1 MITKE
6 ILDII
11 EKSRKIGVTFHQ
23 SPDGDSLGSST
34 ALVQGLRALSKEVY
48 IISKEVVPDT
58 FTYLRCADEI
68 TGLADYVQEDTD
80 LVIVVDCG
88 DFKRI
93 NGNLQK
99 EARDYAIVNIDHHMS
114 NEKYGDLNYV
124 DTKSAA
130 VGEIIFDIL
139 NLLKAPITKDIAVS
153 LYTSLLTDT
162 SSFKHSNTTS
172 RTHEV
177 ASKLLETGVDFN
189 AIQRRVFDNKDFK
202 KIKFFGKVIETINLQ
217 VDGKV
222 AYMEITDEMLLKSGL
237 ESMDS
242 AEVIHFGTM
251 IEGVEVVALFKEAKG
266 GVKVSLRS
274 KEKVDVAKIAE
285 IFNGGGHVRAAGLFY
300 EGTMSAM
307 KEKLNEIL
315 ENELI

>member
-1 MITKE
+1 MITNE

-11 EKSRKIGVTFHQ
+11 EKSNKIGVTFHQ

-34 ALVQGLRALSKEVY
+34 ALVQGLRLLSKDAY
-48 IISKEVVPDT
+48 LISKEIIPDT
-58 FTYLRCADEI
+58 FTYLKCSEEI
-68 TGLADYVQEDTD
+68 TGLNDEVQEGTD

-93 NGNLQK
+93 NGNLQR
-99 EARDYAIVNIDHHMS
+99 EDRSYAIINLDHHIS

-124 DTKSAA
+124 DTNAAA
-130 VGEIIFDIL
+130 VGEIIFELLD
-139 NLLKAPITKDIAVS
+139 LLKVEMNKEIAIS
-153 LYTSLLTDT
+153 LYTSILTDT

-172 RTHEV
+172 RTHEI
-177 ASKLLETGVDFN
+177 AARLLKTGIDFN
-189 AIQRRVFDNKDFK
+189 AIQRRVFENKDFK
-202 KIKFFGKVIETINLQ
+202 KVKFFGKVIETISLH
-217 VDGKV
+217 VEGKV
-222 AYMEITDEMLLKSGL
+222 AFMEITNEMLEKSGL

-251 IEGVEVVALFKEAKG
+251 ISGVEVVALFKESKG

-274 KEKVDVAKIAE
+274 KQKVDVAKVAE
-285 IFNGGGHVRAAGLFY
+285 MFNGGGHVRAAGLFC
-300 EGTMSAM
+300 EGTIEAI
-307 KEKLNEIL
+307 KERLNKIL

>member
-11 EKSRKIGVTFHQ
+11 EKSNKIGVTFHQ

-34 ALVQGLRALSKEVY
+34 ALVQGLRLLSKDAY
-48 IISKEVVPDT
+48 LISKEIIPDT
-58 FTYLRCADEI
+58 FTYLKCSEEI
-68 TGLADYVQEDTD
+68 TGLKDYVQEETD

-93 NGNLQK
+93 NGNLQR
-99 EARDYAIVNIDHHMS
+99 EDRNYAIINLDHHMS

-124 DTKSAA
+124 DTKAAA
-130 VGEIIFDIL
+130 VGEIIFDLL
-139 NLLKAPITKDIAVS
+139 NLLKVEITKDIALS
-153 LYTSLLTDT
+153 LYTSILTDT

-172 RTHEV
+172 RTHEI
-177 ASKLLETGVDFN
+177 AGSLLKTGIDFN
-189 AIQRRVFDNKDFK
+189 AVQRRVFENKDFRK
-202 KIKFFGKVIETINLQ
+202 VKFFGKVIDTINLQ
-217 VDGKV
+217 LEGKV
-222 AYMEITDEMLLKSGL
+222 VFMEITNDMLEESGL

-251 IEGVEVVALFKEAKG
+251 ISGVEVVALFKESKG

-274 KEKVDVAKIAE
+274 KQKVDVAKIAE

-300 EGTMSAM
+300 EGTMETV
-307 KEKLNEIL
+307 KERINKIL
-315 ENELI
+315 ENELM

>member
-11 EKSRKIGVTFHQ
+11 EKSNKIGVTFHQ

-34 ALVQGLRALSKEVY
+34 ALVQGLRLLSKDAY
-48 IISKEVVPDT
+48 LISKEIIPDT
-58 FTYLRCADEI
+58 FTYLKCSEEI
-68 TGLADYVQEDTD
+68 TGLKDYVQEETD

-93 NGNLQK
+93 NGNLQR
-99 EARDYAIVNIDHHMS
+99 EDRSYAIINLDHHMS

-124 DTKSAA
+124 DTSAAA
-130 VGEIIFDIL
+130 VGEIIFDLL
-139 NLLKAPITKDIAVS
+139 NLLKVEITKDIALS
-153 LYTSLLTDT
+153 LYTSILTDT

-172 RTHEV
+172 RTHEI
-177 ASKLLETGVDFN
+177 AGSLLKTGIDFN
-189 AIQRRVFDNKDFK
+189 AVQRRVFENKDFRK
-202 KIKFFGKVIETINLQ
+202 VKFFGKVIDTINLQ
-217 VDGKV
+217 LEGKV
-222 AYMEITDEMLLKSGL
+222 VFMEITNDMLEESGL

-251 IEGVEVVALFKEAKG
+251 ISGVEVVALFKESKG

-274 KEKVDVAKIAE
+274 KQKVDVAKIAE
-285 IFNGGGHVRAAGLFY
+285 MFNGGGHVRAAGLFY
-300 EGTMSAM
+300 EGTMETV
-307 KEKLNEIL
+307 KERINKIL
-315 ENELI
+315 ENELM

>member
-1 MITKE
+1 MITKD

-11 EKSRKIGVTFHQ
+11 EKSQKIGVTFHQ

-34 ALVQGLRALSKEVY
+34 ALVQGLRTLSKEVY
-48 IISKEVVPDT
+48 LISKEVIPDT
-58 FTYLRCADEI
+58 FKYLNCAEEI
-68 TGLADYVQEDTD
+68 TGISNYVQEGTD

-93 NGNLQK
+93 NGNL
-99 EARDYAIVNIDHHMS
+99 ERENRNYIIVNIDHHMS

-130 VGEIIFDIL
+130 VGEIIFDLL
-139 NLLKAPITKDIAVS
+139 NLLNVEITKGIAIS
-153 LYTSLLTDT
+153 LYTSIMTDT
-162 SSFKHSNTTS
+162 SSFKHSNTTT

-177 ASKLLETGVDFN
+177 ASKLLKTGVDFN
-189 AIQRRVFDNKDFK
+189 AIQRRVFENKDYK
-202 KIKFFGKVIETINLQ
+202 KVKFFGKVIETISLQ
-217 VDGKV
+217 VEGRV
-222 AYMEITDEMLLKSGL
+222 AYMEITDDMLMESGL
-237 ESMDS
+237 ESIDS

-285 IFNGGGHVRAAGLFY
+285 RFNGGGHVRAAGLFY
-300 EGTMSAM
+300 EGTISAIR
-307 KEKLNEIL
+307 EKLNKIL

>member
-11 EKSRKIGVTFHQ
+11 EKSNKIGVTFHQ

-34 ALVQGLRALSKEVY
+34 ALVQGLRLLSKDAY
-48 IISKEVVPDT
+48 LISKEIIPDT
-58 FTYLRCADEI
+58 FTYLKCSEEI
-68 TGLADYVQEDTD
+68 TGLKDYVQEETD

-93 NGNLQK
+93 NGNLQR
-99 EARDYAIVNIDHHMS
+99 EDRSYAIINLDHHMS

-124 DTKSAA
+124 DTKASA
-130 VGEIIFDIL
+130 VGEIIFDLL
-139 NLLKAPITKDIAVS
+139 NLLNVEITKDIALS
-153 LYTSLLTDT
+153 LYTSILTDT

-172 RTHEV
+172 RTHEI
-177 ASKLLETGVDFN
+177 AGSLLKTGIDFN
-189 AIQRRVFDNKDFK
+189 AVQRRVFENKDFRK
-202 KIKFFGKVIETINLQ
+202 VKFFGKVIDTINLQ
-217 VDGKV
+217 SEGKV
-222 AYMEITDEMLLKSGL
+222 VFMEITNDMLEESGL

-251 IEGVEVVALFKEAKG
+251 ISGVEVVALFKESKG

-274 KEKVDVAKIAE
+274 KQKVDVAKIAE
-285 IFNGGGHVRAAGLFY
+285 MFNGGGHVRAAGLFY
-300 EGTMSAM
+300 EGTMETV
-307 KEKLNEIL
+307 KERINKIL
-315 ENELI
+315 ENELM

>member
-11 EKSRKIGVTFHQ
+11 EKSNKIGVTFHQ

-34 ALVQGLRALSKEVY
+34 ALVQGLRLLSKDAY
-48 IISKEVVPDT
+48 LISKEIIPDT
-58 FTYLRCADEI
+58 FTYLKCSEEI
-68 TGLADYVQEDTD
+68 TGLKDYVQEETD

-93 NGNLQK
+93 NGNLQR
-99 EARDYAIVNIDHHMS
+99 EDRNYAIINLDHHMS

-124 DTKSAA
+124 DTKAAA
-130 VGEIIFDIL
+130 VGEIIFDLL
-139 NLLKAPITKDIAVS
+139 NLLKVEITKDIALS
-153 LYTSLLTDT
+153 LYTSILTDT

-172 RTHEV
+172 RTHEI
-177 ASKLLETGVDFN
+177 AGSLLKTGIDFN
-189 AIQRRVFDNKDFK
+189 AVQRRVFENKDFRK
-202 KIKFFGKVIETINLQ
+202 VKFFGKVIDTINLQ
-217 VDGKV
+217 SEGKV
-222 AYMEITDEMLLKSGL
+222 VFMEITNDMLEESGL

-251 IEGVEVVALFKEAKG
+251 ISGVEVVALFKESKG

-274 KEKVDVAKIAE
+274 KQKVDVAKVAE
-285 IFNGGGHVRAAGLFY
+285 MFNGGGHVRAAGLFC
-300 EGTMSAM
+300 EGTMETV
-307 KEKLNEIL
+307 KERVNKIL
-315 ENELI
+315 ENELM

>member
-11 EKSRKIGVTFHQ
+11 EKSNKIGVTFHQ

-34 ALVQGLRALSKEVY
+34 ALVQGLRLLSKDAY
-48 IISKEVVPDT
+48 LISKEIIPDT
-58 FTYLRCADEI
+58 FTYLKCSEEI
-68 TGLADYVQEDTD
+68 TGLKDYVQEETD

-93 NGNLQK
+93 NGNLQR
-99 EARDYAIVNIDHHMS
+99 EDRNYAIINLDHHMS

-124 DTKSAA
+124 DTKAAA
-130 VGEIIFDIL
+130 VGEIIFDLL
-139 NLLKAPITKDIAVS
+139 NLLKVEITKDIALS
-153 LYTSLLTDT
+153 LYTSILTDT

-172 RTHEV
+172 RTHEI
-177 ASKLLETGVDFN
+177 AGSLLKTGIDFN
-189 AIQRRVFDNKDFK
+189 AVQRRVFENKDFRK
-202 KIKFFGKVIETINLQ
+202 VKFFGKVIDTINLQ
-217 VDGKV
+217 SEGKV
-222 AYMEITDEMLLKSGL
+222 VFMEITNDMLEESGL

-251 IEGVEVVALFKEAKG
+251 ISGVEVVALFKESKG

-274 KEKVDVAKIAE
+274 KQKVDVARLRKCLMA
-285 IFNGGGHVRAAGLFY
+285 V
-300 EGTMSAM
+300 AM
-307 KEKLNEIL
+307 L
-315 ENELI
+315 ELQAYFVKVQWRL